1 MKSQRKKPYPNW
13 KWVVCLLA
21 LTIAWTPLTGMGQT
35 SRVADPGPRHL
46 ILMIGDGMGFGQVQ
60 AASLYA
66 TGQEG
71 RLFLESLPVSGR
83 MTTYSIDPEDPDS
96 QVVTDSAAAATAMAT
111 GQKVVNGVICKRIP
125 GDGAEL
131 ETVLEKYAKAGRR
144 TGLVT
149 TTYMTHATPAGF
161 GAHADNRN
169 ELGVIADEY
178 LHGTRPNVLYG
189 GGCKHL
195 TAEAAQQAG
204 YLLVSTRRQLQA
216 LNPYQTSHVLGRFGL
231 GHMPYEFSKEPTTE
245 TASKP
250 SVYEA
255 GGGRPNPAYS
265 SIDALP
271 HLTEMTLSALAVL
284 DAGGEGFFLMVEGGR
299 IDHACH
305 SNNLPRCIGETLEF
319 DRAVRAVIEWAQ
331 RRDDVLVIVTADH
344 ETGGLKVLQSNG
356 KDAWPDVSWQ
366 HKHHTGQAVPVYA
379 WGQGAELFV
388 GEIDNTELVGR
399 IAKAAALVAVGQP

>member
-1 MKSQRKKPYPNW
+1 MNRQGKKPYSSW
-13 KWVVCLLA
+13 KLVVCSLA
-21 LTIAWTPLTGMGQT
+21 LTIAWIPLTGMGQT

-111 GQKVVNGVICKRIP
+111 GQKVVNGVICKRTP

-149 TTYMTHATPAGF
+149 TTYIT
-161 GAHADNRN
+161 
-169 ELGVIADEY
+169 
-178 LHGTRPNVLYG
+178 
-189 GGCKHL
+189 
-195 TAEAAQQAG
+195 
-204 YLLVSTRRQLQA
+204 
-216 LNPYQTSHVLGRFGL
+216 
-231 GHMPYEFSKEPTTE
+231 
-245 TASKP
+245 
-250 SVYEA
+250 
-255 GGGRPNPAYS
+255 RPNPAYS

-284 DAGGEGFFLMVEGGR
+284 EAGGEGFFLMVEGGR

-305 SNNLPRCIGETLEF
+305 SNDLPRCIVETLEF
-319 DRAVRAVIEWAQ
+319 DRAVWAVIEWAQ
-331 RRDDVLVIVTADH
+331 GRDDVLVIVTADH
-344 ETGGLKVLQSNG
+344 ECGGLKVLQSNG
-356 KDAWPDVSWQ
+356 KGRWPDASWQ

-388 GEIDNTELVGR
+388 GEIDNTELVER